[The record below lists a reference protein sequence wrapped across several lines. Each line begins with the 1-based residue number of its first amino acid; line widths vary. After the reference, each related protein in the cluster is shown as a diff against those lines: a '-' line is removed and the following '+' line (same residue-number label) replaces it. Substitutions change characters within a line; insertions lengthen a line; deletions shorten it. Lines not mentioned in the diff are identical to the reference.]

1 MSNLDTQRKNDLNAV
16 LTPANRR
23 RNKLL
28 RWLIVIV
35 AVVALGGYFL
45 FGRGGSGNT
54 VVQYQTEKLQQ
65 GTLKVMVQAT
75 GTLEPVKQVDVG
87 SELSGLVQEV
97 LVDEND
103 KVTKGQVLIKL
114 DTSKLDDAIIQSQA
128 AVASAEAGLLE
139 AQATVKESGVS
150 LDRLKEVFKLSGG
163 KVPSATEMSQAEA
176 TYARALAGEAS
187 AKAAVSESRAALS
200 TNTINKSKAW
210 IRSAIDGVVLTRS
223 VEPGQT
229 VAAAMSVTT
238 LLTLAEDLTQMKLE
252 VKIDEADVGKVA
264 AGQPASFTV
273 DAHPGRSYPAAIQRV
288 GYGSSTTNN
297 VVSYPALLTVT
308 NPDLSLR
315 PGMTAT
321 ADIITAVRE
330 NVLLVPNAATR
341 YTPAATAAAKR
352 SFLSR
357 LMPGGPRRNE
367 TKKVETKFEGTRT
380 LWFLV
385 NGQATAV
392 QVTVGATNGKL
403 TEVSGTGV
411 KPGMEV
417 ITDTLAVAQ

>member
-1 MSNLDTQRKNDLNAV
+1 MSNLDTQRKADLNAV
-16 LTPANRR
+16 LTPAHQGRK
-23 RNKLL
+23 KLL
-28 RWLIVIV
+28 RWIVIAL

-150 LDRLKEVFKLSGG
+150 LERLKEVFKLSGG

-176 TYARALAGEAS
+176 TYARAQANEAS

-273 DAHPGRSYPAAIQRV
+273 DAHPGRAYPAAIQRV

-321 ADIITAVRE
+321 ADITTSVRE
-330 NVLLVPNAATR
+330 NVWLVPNAATR
-341 YTPAATAAAKR
+341 YTPATTAATR

-357 LMPGGPRRNE
+357 LMPGPPRRSE

-385 NGQATAV
+385 NGQATPV
-392 QVTVGATNGKL
+392 QVTAGATNGKL
-403 TEVSGTGV
+403 TEVSGSGL
-411 KPGMEV
+411 KSGMDV
-417 ITDTLAVAQ
+417 ITDTLAVAK